1 MKTKC
6 VLMLLLAFIFW
17 EGKMAKAQKKEI
29 EKIPEV
35 EALLKKM
42 TLEEKVGQMA
52 QVTIDVLTV
61 GNNVYH
67 TAEPVKLD
75 QDILHKAI
83 VDYKIG
89 SVLNTPNGKA
99 RTLEEW
105 NYIISSIQEMAL
117 NETRLGI
124 PILYGVDAI
133 HGTTYSAGATFFP
146 QQIGMAATWNREL
159 VRKAGEITAY
169 ETRAS
174 AIPWNFSPVLDMGR
188 DPRWPRMW
196 ETFGEDVYLTSQL
209 GIELVKGYEG
219 DNNDVSNPYHVAACL
234 KHYLG
239 YGTPVSGKDRTPA
252 LIPDIEL
259 RERHLPPFK
268 AAIEAGAHS
277 VMVNSGIIN
286 GVPVHASYK
295 ILTEILKNELG
306 FEGVVVTDWKD
317 IENLHERDRMAH
329 TQKEAVKLA
338 INAGIDMSM
347 IPYNFKFCD
356 YLIELVNEGEVPMPR
371 IDDAVRRILNMKYKL
386 GLFDTPVTNYKDYP
400 KFGSKEF
407 EDVARQC
414 ASESIT
420 LLKNED
426 DILPLS
432 KDVKILVTG
441 PNANSMR
448 PLNGGWTY
456 SWQGDKVDQFAG
468 RYYTI
473 LEALREKLGA
483 ENVVYVP
490 GVEYKMDGKYWEEI
504 PGDIDA
510 VVKAAENVDFILLAL
525 GENSYTEKP
534 GDLHD
539 LSLSENQLELAQKV
553 IETGKPVIVVLNEGR
568 PRIIRDIVP
577 KVKGI
582 LQAYL
587 PGNFGGLAIA
597 DVIFGD
603 VNPSGKLP
611 YTYPMYVNTLVT
623 YDHKPSEHQ
632 ARMAGM
638 YDYESDFAIQF
649 PFGFGLSYTT
659 FQYSDLTLSS
669 KQLKPNQTLTVS
681 VKVTNTGDRP
691 GKEVVQLFTSDRY
704 ASITP
709 DVKRLRRFDKIFLRP
724 GESKTVSF
732 SLTPNDLAFIN
743 DKLQTVTE
751 PGEFEVLVG
760 DLKATFEYVE

>member
-1 MKTKC
+1 
-6 VLMLLLAFIFW
+6 
-17 EGKMAKAQKKEI
+17 
-29 EKIPEV
+29 
-35 EALLKKM
+35 
-42 TLEEKVGQMA
+42 
-52 QVTIDVLTV
+52 
-61 GNNVYH
+61 
-67 TAEPVKLD
+67 
-75 QDILHKAI
+75 
-83 VDYKIG
+83 
-89 SVLNTPNGKA
+89 
-99 RTLEEW
+99 
-105 NYIISSIQEMAL
+105 
-117 NETRLGI
+117 
-124 PILYGVDAI
+124 
-133 HGTTYSAGATFFP
+133 
-146 QQIGMAATWNREL
+146 
-159 VRKAGEITAY
+159 
-169 ETRAS
+169 
-174 AIPWNFSPVLDMGR
+174 
-188 DPRWPRMW
+188 
-196 ETFGEDVYLTSQL
+196 
-209 GIELVKGYEG
+209 
-219 DNNDVSNPYHVAACL
+219 
-234 KHYLG
+234 
-239 YGTPVSGKDRTPA
+239 
-252 LIPDIEL
+252 
-259 RERHLPPFK
+259 
-268 AAIEAGAHS
+268 
-277 VMVNSGIIN
+277 
-286 GVPVHASYK
+286 
-295 ILTEILKNELG
+295 
-306 FEGVVVTDWKD
+306 
-317 IENLHERDRMAH
+317 
-329 TQKEAVKLA
+329 
-338 INAGIDMSM
+338 
-347 IPYNFKFCD
+347 
-356 YLIELVNEGEVPMPR
+356 
-371 IDDAVRRILNMKYKL
+371 
-386 GLFDTPVTNYKDYP
+386 
-400 KFGSKEF
+400 
-407 EDVARQC
+407 
-414 ASESIT
+414 
-420 LLKNED
+420 
-426 DILPLS
+426 
-432 KDVKILVTG
+432 
-441 PNANSMR
+441 
-448 PLNGGWTY
+448 
-456 SWQGDKVDQFAG
+456 
-468 RYYTI
+468 

-669 KQLKPNQTLTVS
+669 KQLKSNQTLTVS

-709 DVKRLRRFDKIFLRP
+709 DVKRLRRFNKIFLQP
-724 GESKTVSF
+724 GETKTVSF